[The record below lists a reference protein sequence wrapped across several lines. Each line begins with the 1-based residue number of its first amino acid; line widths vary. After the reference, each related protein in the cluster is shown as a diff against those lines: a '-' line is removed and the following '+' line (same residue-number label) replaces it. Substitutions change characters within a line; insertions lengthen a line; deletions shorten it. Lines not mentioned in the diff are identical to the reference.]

1 MAIPPI
7 AALEIGTTQTVALVG
22 EIDDMRR
29 VTITGRGVYKTSG
42 VRKGQVFDVDL
53 AKAGVAKAVQQASE
67 ESNVDVHSL
76 LLAASGSHIEAK
88 VNRGS
93 VPVRGRD
100 HIVSREDVEEVTE
113 LAQSLVLQP
122 DRDIMHTVNQSFTLD
137 DQTGILKP
145 EGLSG
150 AQLSLDMLV
159 IHTQR
164 NRIDNLR
171 KVVQSVA
178 LDVEDVVFSGLCVAL
193 SSLTSEQKRNGVAVI
208 DLGGGTTNFL
218 AYADNVIAC
227 AGSFGVGGDHITN
240 DLAVAFNLPTGRAE
254 DLKRRQGHAMVSGST
269 GLKRLIIPEELG
281 MQERSIS
288 LKAFH
293 TVINARQAET
303 LRLVRST
310 LHEAGILTR
319 LNAGIIFTG
328 GGAALPG
335 LTELGRSIF
344 GLPCLIGEP
353 CNVGGLANVESPA
366 AYATAAGLVLYGFKT
381 YRETDIMRPV
391 KEFLQGIF
399 RR

>member
-1 MAIPPI
+1 MALPPI

-67 ESNVDVHSL
+67 ESNVDVGSL
-76 LLAASGSHIEAK
+76 LLAVSGGHIEAK

-100 HIVSREDVEEVTE
+100 RIVSREDVEEVTE
-113 LAQSLVLQP
+113 LAQSLVLP
-122 DRDIMHTVNQSFTLD
+122 SDRDIMHTVNQSFTLD

-171 KVVQSVA
+171 KVVQSVEM
-178 LDVEDVVFSGLCVAL
+178 DVEDVVFSGLCVAL

-208 DLGGGTTNFL
+208 DLGGGTTSFL

-240 DLAVAFNLPTGRAE
+240 DLTVAFNLPTGRAE
-254 DLKRRQGHAMVSGST
+254 DLKRRQGHAIVRSSP
-269 GLKRLIIPEELG
+269 GLKSLIIPEELG

-293 TVINARQAET
+293 TVITARQAET
-303 LRLVRST
+303 LRLVRSA
-310 LHEAGILTR
+310 LHAAGILTR

-344 GLPCLIGEP
+344 GMPCLIGEP
-353 CNVGGLANVESPA
+353 CNVGGLANVEAPA

-381 YRETDIMRPV
+381 YQETGIMRPV

>member
-1 MAIPPI
+1 MALPPI

-67 ESNVDVHSL
+67 ESNVDVGSL
-76 LLAASGSHIEAK
+76 LLAVSGGHIEAK

-100 HIVSREDVEEVTE
+100 RIVSREDVEEVTE
-113 LAQSLVLQP
+113 LAQSLVLP
-122 DRDIMHTVNQSFTLD
+122 SDRDIMHTVNQSFTLD

-171 KVVQSVA
+171 KVVQSVEM
-178 LDVEDVVFSGLCVAL
+178 DVEDVVFSGLCVAL

-208 DLGGGTTNFL
+208 DLGGGTTSFL

-240 DLAVAFNLPTGRAE
+240 DLTVAFNLPTGRAE
-254 DLKRRQGHAMVSGST
+254 DLKRRQGHAIVSSST

-303 LRLVRST
+303 LRLVRSA

-353 CNVGGLANVESPA
+353 CNVGGLANVEAPA

-381 YRETDIMRPV
+381 YQETGIMRPV

>member
-1 MAIPPI
+1 M
-7 AALEIGTTQTVALVG
+7 
-22 EIDDMRR
+22 
-29 VTITGRGVYKTSG
+29 
-42 VRKGQVFDVDL
+42 
-53 AKAGVAKAVQQASE
+53 
-67 ESNVDVHSL
+67 
-76 LLAASGSHIEAK
+76 
-88 VNRGS
+88 
-93 VPVRGRD
+93 
-100 HIVSREDVEEVTE
+100 
-113 LAQSLVLQP
+113 
-122 DRDIMHTVNQSFTLD
+122 
-137 DQTGILKP
+137 
-145 EGLSG
+145 
-150 AQLSLDMLV
+150 
-159 IHTQR
+159 
-164 NRIDNLR
+164 
-171 KVVQSVA
+171 
-178 LDVEDVVFSGLCVAL
+178 DVEDVVFSGLCVAL

-208 DLGGGTTNFL
+208 DLGGGTTSFL

-240 DLAVAFNLPTGRAE
+240 DLTVAFNLPTGRAE
-254 DLKRRQGHAMVSGST
+254 DLKRRQGHAIVSSST

-303 LRLVRST
+303 LRLVRSA

-353 CNVGGLANVESPA
+353 CNVGGLANVEAPA

-381 YRETDIMRPV
+381 YQETGIMRPV